1 MGQAAFYKKITVGS
15 LEDESNPYEPA
26 PEDMDE
32 LPATTADFNAEGDA
46 LDDTDFFTEGSRSR
60 IIGLLDWSVSGTLN
74 WEPGDAGYD
83 TIQTAFYQ
91 RNVVWVNY
99 DPDGNETH
107 TLGGPCV
114 VESFSQTG
122 GVEDLETV
130 DFSLLSNDELI
141 FAHNVTFDE
150 TNNVENAEI
159 TAYDEQGGDVV
170 SPTVLTD
177 ASGEAVIRLP
187 DGTYWYEAEE
197 GDQTDSG
204 EFIVDGE
211 AITVSVTLA

>member
-1 MGQAAFYKKITVGS
+1 MGQAAFHKKITVAS
-15 LEDESNPYEPA
+15 VEDESNPYEPL
-26 PEDMDE
+26 PENMHE
-32 LPATTADFNAEGDA
+32 MPATTADFNAEGDA
-46 LDDTDFFTEGSRSR
+46 LDDTDFRTEGSRSR

-83 TIQTAFYQ
+83 TIQTAFYS

-99 DPDGNETH
+99 DPDGSETY

-141 FAHNVTFDE
+141 FAHNITFDE
-150 TNNVENAEI
+150 QNNTEGATI
-159 TAYDEQGGDVV
+159 TVYDEQGGTQV
-170 SPTVLTD
+170 SPTATTD
-177 ASGEAVIRLP
+177 SEGEAVIRLP
-187 DGTYWYEAEE
+187 DGTYWFEAEE
-197 GDQTDSG
+197 GTASDSG
-204 EFIVDGE
+204 EFIVDGQDK
-211 AITVSVTLA
+211 TVTFELV